1 MTTGPIESPEQ
12 QLPEA
17 GRRLGVRLVAG
28 TILLLAT
35 LTAVSAKMVEA
46 RYGRDVARMV
56 FNDNLQLLDDARRS
70 AGASADSL
78 KAALAASSD
87 PTHEDQ
93 YIVISIADHRLWYKR
108 QDQVVF
114 ATRVA
119 TGSGKVLAKGKG
131 TGKDAEWKFETPR
144 GRLTVLYKETDPVW
158 VPPDWH
164 YVEVAHK
171 KKAQPVQL
179 TRGSPFQLSDGSA
192 LIVDQAEIV
201 RQYPDGR
208 VEVLEGG
215 EGREIVVDGKVFIP
229 PFGTNHRKF
238 AGVVGTH
245 RLNMGD
251 GYALHGTDVPSSIG
265 RSVSHGCVRL
275 RNEDIETLY
284 QLVPVGTPVYIY

>member
-1 MTTGPIESPEQ
+1 MASPEEQ
-12 QLPEA
+12 PEA
-17 GRRLGVRLVAG
+17 GKRLGVRLGAATV
-28 TILLLAT
+28 LLLGLLAV
-35 LTAVSAKMVEA
+35 VSARMVEA
-46 RYGRDVARMV
+46 RYARDVARMV

-70 AGASADSL
+70 AGANADSL
-78 KAALAASSD
+78 KAALASSGD
-87 PTHEDQ
+87 PSHEDQ

-114 ATRVA
+114 TTRVA

-131 TGKDAEWKFETPR
+131 KGEDAEWKFETPR

-179 TRGSPFQLSDGSA
+179 KRGSPFGLADGSA
-192 LIVDQAEIV
+192 LIVDNAEIV
-201 RQYPDGR
+201 RQFPDGR
-208 VEVLEGG
+208 AEVLEGG

-238 AGVVGTH
+238 AGVIGTH

-251 GYALHGTDVPSSIG
+251 GYSLHGTDVPSSIG